1 MIPATMSTAVDV
13 PGYADLQEIGRGGYA
28 VVYRASQLAFNR
40 TVALKVLQRAD
51 LDDEQQRRFAKE
63 CQAVGGL
70 SWHPHIVGVYD
81 AGITPTG
88 YAFLAM
94 EFLEDGS
101 LGDRLRRE
109 GPLAWSEALAIA
121 IQVAGALEA
130 AHQAGVIHRDVKPE
144 NLLVDHY
151 GEVKLADFGIA
162 AVSGGTQTATGVVTA
177 TISHA
182 APEILAGS
190 RASVSSDIYALGST
204 TYSLLVGKPAFW
216 ESTDEGVIPV
226 IMRAT
231 TLPVPDL
238 RPRGVPD
245 DLSAAIE
252 VAMAKDPAR
261 RPASARELG
270 EALQA
275 IQRAHGLP
283 VTDMRLR
290 STRPTSPPPIDP
302 TATAVI
308 PTRPPGPPPGP
319 GIGKAAASSGSG
331 PTGSMGPIIPAPG
344 QPGTGGFSQPVPA
357 TISGAAVTPDPGW
370 SSGGQPP
377 SGGGGGY
384 GGGGGGGGEPPPV
397 GPSQPPKEPKA
408 KKNIGPAVAMVAGAA
423 VVLIAALLLFTLG
436 GGDDDDGDDDDVA
449 TDTVATDTGVDT
461 TPDTD
466 AVGETTSTEGQ
477 ETTVSTESLGD
488 PIQGTDPQ
496 LYTGADPAQDDVQV
510 DACGTGLCVNLSE
523 IVYRDGRYEVTFSGV
538 GYTPTVIT
546 QNHVH
551 FYWNIYDSHR
561 VTTSVPEADR
571 DPWVAWPGTIDEATL
586 FTGFVESGAEL
597 DFLNRPEGATAICGT
612 PGDPSHV
619 AISPDNY
626 DCIDLPAAEG
636 GSTTT
641 TAADDVVPAGD
652 DEVVISGFAFN
663 PPDLAVAAGTTVT
676 WSNHDDTNHT
686 VSFDG
691 IGVDSGGF
699 GHDETFSHAFE
710 DPGEYSYICNI
721 HPSMTATVT
730 VE

>member
-1 MIPATMSTAVDV
+1 MSTAVDV

-109 GPLAWSEALAIA
+109 GPLAWSEALAIV

-130 AHQAGVIHRDVKPE
+130 AHQAGVVHRDVKPE

-190 RASVSSDIYALGST
+190 RASVASDIYALGST
-204 TYSLLVGKPAFW
+204 AYSLLVGKPAFW

-231 TLPVPDL
+231 TQPVPDL

-252 VAMAKDPAR
+252 LAMAKDPSR

-275 IQRAHGLP
+275 IQRTHGLP

-290 STRPTSPPPIDP
+290 SARHTAPSPIDP

-319 GIGKAAASSGSG
+319 GIGKPAAAASSGSG
-331 PTGSMGPIIPAPG
+331 PTGSMGPIIPSPG
-344 QPGTGGFSQPVPA
+344 QPGTGGFSQPVPT

-370 SSGGQPP
+370 SGGGPP
-377 SGGGGGY
+377 PTGGGGGY
-384 GGGGGGGGEPPPV
+384 GGGEPPPV
-397 GPSQPPKEPKA
+397 GPTHPPKEPKA
-408 KKNIGPAVAMVAGAA
+408 KKNVGPAVAMLIGAA
-423 VVLIAALLLFTLG
+423 VVLVAALLLFTLG
-436 GGDDDDGDDDDVA
+436 GGDDDDGGDDVA
-449 TDTVATDTGVDT
+449 TDTGATATTAADDT
-461 TPDTD
+461 TP
-466 AVGETTSTEGQ
+466 VSEETTATAE
-477 ETTVSTESLGD
+477 ETTTTAQALGD
-488 PIQGTDPQ
+488 PIPGTDPQ
-496 LYTGADPAQDDVQV
+496 LYTGADPALDDIQV
-510 DACGTGLCVNLSE
+510 DACGQGLCVNLSD
-523 IVYRDGRYEVTFSGV
+523 IAFRDGRYEVTFSGV
-538 GYTPTVIT
+538 GYTPTDIT

-561 VTTSVPEADR
+561 VSAALPENDR

-586 FTGFVESGAEL
+586 FTGFVESGSEL
-597 DFLNRPEGATAICGT
+597 EFLNRPEGATAICGT

-619 AISPDNY
+619 TISPDNY
-626 DCIDLPAAEG
+626 DCIDLPEADG
-636 GSTTT
+636 GSTASTVRG
-641 TAADDVVPAGD
+641 DDVAAGD

-663 PPDLAVAAGTTVT
+663 PPDRTVAAGTTVT
-676 WSNHDDTNHT
+676 WTNHDDANHT
-686 VSFDG
+686 VTFDEL
-691 IGVDSGGF
+691 GVDSGGF
-699 GHDETFSHAFE
+699 GHDETFSHTFE
-710 DPGEYSYICNI
+710 DPGEYAYVCNI
-721 HPSMTATVT
+721 HSSMSASII